1 MTIPAIS
8 AKKLALEWLA
18 ARIRWIAMGYGVFVF
33 FFFLWH
39 EIVKR
44 TSHGL
49 WVNLGIAA
57 IAAIATIFSVTGF
70 LFSFYSIYIR
80 VQFPGATLSQFLDSR
95 RKVVQPP
102 GTSILSAARFL
113 CTKKTS
119 DRVVK
124 PAIADMRHEY
134 CEAMA
139 EGSKLWALW
148 IRVRGTFGLLL
159 ALGLYRLTK
168 TLWDVWRSVK

>member
-1 MTIPAIS
+1 MA
-8 AKKLALEWLA
+8 
-18 ARIRWIAMGYGVFVF
+18 YGVYAF
-33 FFFLWH
+33 FYVRH

-44 TSHGL
+44 TSLGPWL
-49 WVNLGIAA
+49 ILGIAA
-57 IAAIATIFSVTGF
+57 IAAILSTTGF
-70 LFSFYSIYIR
+70 FSIFYSIYIR
-80 VQFPGATLSQFLDSR
+80 VTVPGATLREFNEFLDSR

-168 TLWDVWRSVK
+168 TFWDVWRSVK